1 MSKKYALVIGNNQYD
16 DPNWHDLKTPERD
29 AEAIAAVLN
38 DPQIGGFDR
47 VQTLLNASVTQMRIA
62 IAQLFIP
69 SGHRPDD
76 LLLLYFSGH
85 GALNSSS
92 NLYFVGKDTQHD
104 DLLEATGLDATY
116 ITKRMDGA
124 RSRRQVIILDS
135 CYSGAFGQLPKGA
148 VPTEAIF
155 EGDSQALFEQDK
167 STLEETGNGYGRHIL
182 AATEALQLA
191 WEGDT
196 LQGEIENSFFTQF
209 LVEGLAKGLADRN
222 NDGLIDIEELYD
234 HIREGMRAGKQT
246 PIKRSLHADGK
257 LIIARSPISPFK
269 RKEEQMTDLLVQA
282 EKAMERDDYTKAE
295 TLLKN
300 VIQAETND
308 LLAETAQAMLDD
320 LQAERI
326 RVRAYSNVKSLIKKG
341 AARAARTA
349 WKQFSVRYPNYDPNN
364 LAAQLTTQKDN
375 IISPP
380 DPPKGG
386 EKDPI
391 PPSGGL
397 GGQPSATNLMT
408 LSPKDGE
415 KDPIPPSGGLGGPT
429 PATNLQPS
437 LPREPKGAETLLP
450 QPFAWVKIPAGQVT
464 LIEEYFEK
472 TYLPKGEAKV
482 FKVEP
487 FAIAKYP
494 LTNAQFAPFI
504 EAGGYKE
511 KKWWTETGWDAREKG
526 YAWDS
531 EATQY
536 KPTGKLWTEPRFW
549 TDKQWNGAEQ
559 PVVGVSWYEAMAYCR
574 WLSDKT
580 GQTIILPPETQWQ
593 YAAQGDDRCEY
604 PWGNEWDCKC
614 CNNCV
619 KPCNSNTTTP
629 VTAYEGQGDSPF
641 GVVDMAGNV
650 WEWCLTQY
658 YSGGNDLDGT
668 DARVLR
674 GGSWIVS
681 HRNPFLV
688 TYRDGYSPCGRIDRI
703 GFRVALSL

>member
-1 MSKKYALVIGNNQYD
+1 
-16 DPNWHDLKTPERD
+16 
-29 AEAIAAVLN
+29 
-38 DPQIGGFDR
+38 
-47 VQTLLNASVTQMRIA
+47 
-62 IAQLFIP
+62 
-69 SGHRPDD
+69 
-76 LLLLYFSGH
+76 
-85 GALNSSS
+85 
-92 NLYFVGKDTQHD
+92 
-104 DLLEATGLDATY
+104 
-116 ITKRMDGA
+116 
-124 RSRRQVIILDS
+124 
-135 CYSGAFGQLPKGA
+135 
-148 VPTEAIF
+148 
-155 EGDSQALFEQDK
+155 
-167 STLEETGNGYGRHIL
+167 
-182 AATEALQLA
+182 
-191 WEGDT
+191 
-196 LQGEIENSFFTQF
+196 
-209 LVEGLAKGLADRN
+209 
-222 NDGLIDIEELYD
+222 
-234 HIREGMRAGKQT
+234 
-246 PIKRSLHADGK
+246 
-257 LIIARSPISPFK
+257 
-269 RKEEQMTDLLVQA
+269 
-282 EKAMERDDYTKAE
+282 
-295 TLLKN
+295 
-300 VIQAETND
+300 
-308 LLAETAQAMLDD
+308 
-320 LQAERI
+320 
-326 RVRAYSNVKSLIKKG
+326 
-341 AARAARTA
+341 
-349 WKQFSVRYPNYDPNN
+349 
-364 LAAQLTTQKDN
+364 
-375 IISPP
+375 
-380 DPPKGG
+380 
-386 EKDPI
+386 
-391 PPSGGL
+391 
-397 GGQPSATNLMT
+397 MT

-415 KDPIPPSGGLGGPT
+415 KDPIPPLGARGPT